1 MTEEDKRTR
10 RTELRFKIDAFRPE
24 TLPMARLAEYLTQLA
39 VILGETRSVHLVGIE
54 EGSAVLVHEIDRAA
68 LPAVESRITAV
79 REGGGPPA
87 ATKAYRKLN
96 DHLAED
102 NARASIHSSGSDT
115 RLLVFPGGAESGRDL
130 RAPKQDDTVSGV
142 VVRVGGVGHRVPV
155 LLDRHGK
162 QTAGCHADRETA
174 KELGHH
180 LFEPV
185 RLYGEGQWKRGADGV
200 WEIDR
205 FSIQRFTP
213 LDNASLSEVLDT
225 LRPIVA
231 DWDDESYQE
240 LEAIRGHGER
250 RE

>member
-1 MTEEDKRTR
+1 
-10 RTELRFKIDAFRPE
+10 
-24 TLPMARLAEYLTQLA
+24 MAWFAGDG
-39 VILGETRSVHLVGIE
+39 V
-54 EGSAVLVHEIDRAA
+54 
-68 LPAVESRITAV
+68 
-79 REGGGPPA
+79 
-87 ATKAYRKLN
+87 
-96 DHLAED
+96 
-102 NARASIHSSGSDT
+102 
-115 RLLVFPGGAESGRDL
+115 
-130 RAPKQDDTVSGV
+130 GV
-142 VVRVGGVGHRVPV
+142 VVRVGGVGNRVPV

-162 QTAGCHADRETA
+162 QTTGYHADRKTA
-174 KELGHH
+174 KELGRH

-213 LDNASLSEVLDT
+213 LDNASLSEVLDN
-225 LRPIVA
+225 LQPIVA